1 MKTIYLLRH
10 AKSAAKNAPLADID
24 RPLSERGE
32 ADARAMAGYL
42 AKAGIEPALV
52 LCSSARRT
60 RDTLAG
66 VLLGLGRK
74 PAPILEDGLYH
85 ADAGGLLRR
94 LSEVDDAIPS
104 VMLVGHNPAIEDLA
118 RQLADGGDTEALSR
132 MAEKF
137 PTGALA
143 VLETDAAGWREIKK
157 TRARLTAFVR
167 PRDLD

>member
-10 AKSAAKNAPLADID
+10 AKSTAKDTPLADID

-32 ADARAMAGYL
+32 ADAKAMAGYL

-66 VLLGLGRK
+66 VLPALGRK
-74 PAPILEDGLYH
+74 PAPIIEDGLYH
-85 ADAGGLLRR
+85 ADASGLLRR

-104 VMLVGHNPAIEDLA
+104 VMLVGHNPALEELA
-118 RQLADGGDTEALSR
+118 RRLIDGGDAEALER
-132 MAEKF
+132 LMEKF

-143 VLETDAAGWREIKK
+143 VLEADAASWREIKK
-157 TRARLTAFVR
+157 TRARLTAFIR

>member
-10 AKSAAKNAPLADID
+10 AKSTDKDTPLADVD

-32 ADARAMAGYL
+32 TDAAAMAGYM

-52 LCSSARRT
+52 LCSSAKRA
-60 RDTLAG
+60 RDTLTG
-66 VLLGLGRK
+66 VLPALGRK

-94 LSEVDDAIPS
+94 LCEVDDAIPS
-104 VMLVGHNPAIEDLA
+104 VMLVGHNPAIEELA
-118 RQLADGGDTEALSR
+118 RKLADVGDTQARARL
-132 MAEKF
+132 MEKF

-143 VLETDAAGWREIKK
+143 VLEADAASWREIKK
-157 TRARLTAFVR
+157 TRARLTAFIR

>member
-10 AKSAAKNAPLADID
+10 AKSTAKDTPLADVD

-32 ADARAMAGYL
+32 ADARAMADYI

-60 RDTLAG
+60 RDTLTG
-66 VLLGLGRK
+66 VLPALGRK

-104 VMLVGHNPAIEDLA
+104 VMLVGHNPAIEELA
-118 RQLADGGDTEALSR
+118 RRLADGGDAEALAR
-132 MAEKF
+132 LTDKF

-143 VLETDAAGWREIKK
+143 VLESDAAGWRELKK
-157 TRARLTAFVR
+157 ARARLTVFVC

>member
-10 AKSAAKNAPLADID
+10 AKSTAKDTPLADID

-32 ADARAMAGYL
+32 ADAKAMAGYL
-42 AKAGIEPALV
+42 AEAGIAPALV
-52 LCSSARRT
+52 LCSSAKRT
-60 RDTLAG
+60 RDTLKG
-66 VLLGLGRK
+66 VLPGLGRK
-74 PAPILEDGLYH
+74 PVPILEDGLYH
-85 ADAGGLLRR
+85 ADAVGLLRR

-118 RQLADGGDTEALSR
+118 RKLADGGDKEARAR
-132 MAEKF
+132 MMEKF

-143 VLETDAAGWREIKK
+143 VLETDAAGWRDVKK
-157 TRARLTAFVR
+157 TGARLTAFIR